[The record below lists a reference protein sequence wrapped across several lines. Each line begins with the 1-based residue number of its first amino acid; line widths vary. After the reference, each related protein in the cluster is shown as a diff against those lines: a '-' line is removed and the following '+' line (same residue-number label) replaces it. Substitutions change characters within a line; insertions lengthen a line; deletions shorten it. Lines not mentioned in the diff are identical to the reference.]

1 MGDESQGQDHPLF
14 KKLEKV
20 YTNINEMLEK
30 ADDAKIT
37 ADDHKIV
44 RLLGTKGLDEALKV
58 ADEALNLAEKSN
70 IPGIKKAVK
79 VCTQTMAKLAKIESS
94 GSASGADAGEE
105 LSGAAQDLR
114 QHRLDKMAR
123 IRARGDEPFKFAF
136 DRSHNI
142 GAARQE
148 FEAAEQGASE
158 ENPAELPAQLAGRVV
173 AFRSQG
179 KSCFADIRDEFG
191 RIQVFFGLQQVGE
204 EAFESLKDL
213 DLGDFIGVA
222 GPVKR
227 TRRGEVTVF
236 ATSYEILTKSLRASA
251 EKYHGL
257 KDVETRY
264 RQRYLDMVAN
274 PEVLETFKKRIQVVS
289 VMREWLE
296 SRGYLEVETPMLHPI
311 PGGATARPFI
321 THHNTYDRDFYLR
334 VAPELY
340 LKRLIVGG
348 FDKVFEINRC
358 FRNEGVDT
366 RHNPEFTTMELYE
379 AYQDYMGL
387 MEETEEMLTYII
399 EKVVGGTSFEY
410 QGHQIEVKRPWRR
423 MTLHGAIRE
432 YAGIDLEA
440 TRDRDE
446 AAKLAKSA
454 GVEVDPSMGY
464 GKIVDEVMSLKV
476 QPHLIQPTFLH
487 DYPIELSPL
496 AKKKRDNPA
505 LTERFQP
512 FIACLEVG
520 NAFSELNDPIDQRE
534 RFESQVALREA
545 GDDEAQYLDEDFIT
559 SLEVGMPPTAGL
571 GIGIDRLAMIVTNSA
586 SIREVILFPQLRSV

>member
-1 MGDESQGQDHPLF
+1 MGDAPREPDHPLF
-14 KKLEKV
+14 QKLEKV
-20 YTNINEMLEK
+20 YNNIAELIEK
-30 ADDAKIT
+30 ADDT
-37 ADDHKIV
+37 AISDDDRRLV

-58 ADEALNLAEKSN
+58 ADEALNLAEKSRV
-70 IPGIKKAVK
+70 PGLKKAVK
-79 VCTQTMAKLAKIESS
+79 VCTQTMAKLARVDAPAAAQPA
-94 GSASGADAGEE
+94 SAE
-105 LSGAAQDLR
+105 LSGAEHDLR
-114 QHRLDKMAR
+114 QHRIDKMDR
-123 IRARGDEPFKFAF
+123 IRARGDEPYKYAF
-136 DRSHNI
+136 TRSHNI
-142 GAARQE
+142 GAARE
-148 FEAAEQGASE
+148 AFEAVEPGGTE
-158 ENPAELPAQLAGRVV
+158 ESPAELPARLAGRIV
-173 AFRSQG
+173 ALRSQG

-191 RIQVFFGLQQVGE
+191 RVQVFFGLQQVGE
-204 EAFESLKDL
+204 DAFEALRDL
-213 DLGDFIGVA
+213 DLGDFLGVE
-222 GPVKR
+222 GPIKR
-227 TRRGEVTVF
+227 TRRGEITVF
-236 ATSYEILTKSLRASA
+236 ATSYEILTKSLRAAA

-274 PEVLETFKKRIQVVS
+274 PEVLVTFKRRIQVVS

-311 PGGATARPFI
+311 PGGATARPFT
-321 THHNTYDRDFYLR
+321 THHNTYDRELYLR

-366 RHNPEFTTMELYE
+366 RHNPEFTTLELYE

-387 MEETEEMLTYII
+387 LEETEEMLTYII

-410 QGHQIEVKRPWRR
+410 QGHTINIARPWRR
-423 MTLHGAIRE
+423 LALHGAIRE
-432 YAGIDLEA
+432 YAGIDLEV

-446 AAKLAKSA
+446 AARLAKSI
-454 GVEVDPSMGY
+454 GVDVDPSMGY
-464 GKIVDEVMSLKV
+464 GKIVDEVMSAKV
-476 QPHLIQPTFLH
+476 QPHLIQPTFLY

-496 AKKKRDNPA
+496 AKKKRDNEA

-534 RFESQVALREA
+534 RFQSQVALREA
-545 GDDEAQYLDEDFIT
+545 GDDEAQFLDEDFIT
-559 SLEVGMPPTAGL
+559 SLEVGMPPCAGL
-571 GIGIDRLAMIVTNSA
+571 GIGIDRLAMIVTDSA
-586 SIREVILFPQLRSV
+586 SIREVIFFPQLRTV

>member
-1 MGDESQGQDHPLF
+1 M
-14 KKLEKV
+14 
-20 YTNINEMLEK
+20 
-30 ADDAKIT
+30 ARA
-37 ADDHKIV
+37 
-44 RLLGTKGLDEALKV
+44 LD
-58 ADEALNLAEKSN
+58 
-70 IPGIKKAVK
+70 
-79 VCTQTMAKLAKIESS
+79 IET
-94 GSASGADAGEE
+94 GSAAPAAEP
-105 LSGAAQDLR
+105 SGAAQELR
-114 QHRLDKMAR
+114 QHRIDKMER
-123 IRARGDEPFKFAF
+123 IRARGDNPFKYAF

-142 GAARQE
+142 GAARAE
-148 FEAAEQGASE
+148 FEAAEKDATE
-158 ENPAELPAQLAGRVV
+158 ENPAEVPARLAGRVV

-204 EAFESLKDL
+204 DVFETLKDV
-213 DLGDFIGVA
+213 DLGDFIGVSGA
-222 GPVKR
+222 IKR
-227 TRRGEVTVF
+227 TRRGEVTIF
-236 ATSYEILTKSLRASA
+236 AERYEMLTKSLRASA

-274 PEVLETFKKRIQVVS
+274 PEVIDTFKKRVQVVS
-289 VMREWLE
+289 HMRSWLE

-321 THHNTYDRDFYLR
+321 THHNTYDRDLYLR

-340 LKRLIVGG
+340 LKKLIVGG

-366 RHNPEFTTMELYE
+366 RHNPEFTTMELYV
-379 AYQDYMGL
+379 AYQDYLGL
-387 MEETEEMLTYII
+387 MDETEEMLAHII
-399 EKVVGGTSFEY
+399 EKVVGDTTFTY
-410 QGHQIEVKRPWRR
+410 QGHTISIQRPWRR
-423 MTLHGAIRE
+423 MTLHDAIRE
-432 YAGIDLEA
+432 YAGVDLEA

-446 AAKLAKSA
+446 AARLAKEA
-454 GVEVDPSMGY
+454 GVDVDPTMGY
-464 GKIVDEVMSLKV
+464 GKIVDEVMSAKV
-476 QPHLIQPTFLH
+476 QPHLVQPTFLY

-496 AKKKRDNPA
+496 AKKKRDNEA

-534 RFESQVALREA
+534 RFEAQVALREA
-545 GDDEAQYLDEDFIT
+545 GDDEAQFLDEDFIT

-571 GIGIDRLAMIVTNSA
+571 GIGIDRLAMIVTDSA
-586 SIREVILFPQLRSV
+586 SIREVIFFPLLRTV